1 MPHMKLTSW
10 QPLMVGTVHIEDA
23 AAGAASP
30 LAGLRVGYAPLS
42 PSLEQ
47 PGDRRRFP
55 YYAEHR
61 GVRFEIAD
69 PAQDYDMVVV
79 SQRAD
84 VVRWAEHR
92 GRTRLVYDLI
102 DAYLAGPP
110 GIDWKSRGRGLAK
123 YAIGEISRPVLDY
136 RSAIVAMCE
145 RADAVVCSTPRQKRD
160 IERYSGNVH
169 IVLDAH
175 FELGD
180 TVKRGYTAGPVL
192 NLVWEGQAENIPALS
207 VVAEALSD
215 SRLAERTAVH
225 LFTDLEYFRYLRRV
239 GRRSSVKL
247 GRQMFPRVYFYE
259 WNPHLFASVVTGS
272 DIALVP
278 VDLSTPLTAGKPENK
293 LLLFWRLGMP
303 VIASASEAY
312 ERVAGE
318 AGVAGMT
325 ARDAGDWRVALERY
339 GPDDEARREA
349 AERGLRYV
357 TEHHSEEQLLAR
369 WDRVFE
375 SVLER

>member
-1 MPHMKLTSW
+1 MATSMTSTGSF
-10 QPLMVGTVHIEDA
+10 P
-23 AAGAASP
+23 GAAPRAASV
-30 LAGLRVGYAPLS
+30 LDGLRVGYAPLS
-42 PSLEQ
+42 PTLDQ

-55 YYAEHR
+55 FYAERR
-61 GVRFEIAD
+61 GLRFEIAD
-69 PAQDYDMVVV
+69 PARDYDVVVV

-92 GRTRLVYDLI
+92 GRARLVYDLI

-136 RSAIVAMCE
+136 RGAIVAMCA
-145 RADAVVCSTPRQKRD
+145 RADAVVCSTPLQKRD
-160 IERYSGNVH
+160 IERYSDNVH

-175 FELGD
+175 FELGE
-180 TVKRGYTAGPVL
+180 TVKRSYEAGPVL

-207 VVAEALSD
+207 VVAEAVAGSA
-215 SRLAERTAVH
+215 LAERTVVH

-247 GRQMFPRVYFYE
+247 GRQMFRRVFFYE
-259 WNPHLFASVVTGS
+259 WNPHLFASVVTGA

-312 ERVAGE
+312 ERVARE

-325 ARDAGDWRVALERY
+325 ARDARDWRAALERY

-349 AERGLRYV
+349 AERGRRYV
-357 TEHHSEEQLLAR
+357 EEHHSEEQLLAR

-375 SVLER
+375 SVVER